1 MKCFIHGDK
10 EAIAVCKECGKGMCS
25 NCSAYTGHSGICPE
39 CTLSSLTAQRYEEA
53 RTRTG
58 AIVCSVIMTILAIIF
73 LFIEGLAIIA
83 LAPAIVIGICVI
95 RTIVISKRINAL
107 DDEIGK
113 LQRALHQGTA
123 AI

>member
-1 MKCFIHGDK
+1 MKCFIHGDR
-10 EAIAVCKECGKGMCS
+10 EAIAVCKLCGKGMCS

-39 CTLSSLTAQRYEEA
+39 CRLSSLTARRYEEA

-95 RTIVISKRINAL
+95 RVLVISKRIKAL
-107 DDEIGK
+107 DDKIGK